1 MQQLGNLLDGIAL
14 IIIEVDDSAVL
25 RRQGLHGGKDGG
37 GLRISPPGR
46 TSAVSRGRFR
56 RSAARAMSQARW
68 SVVRISHA
76 FSCSRSRK
84 CGRVVSSF
92 KKTSCTTSSASAGE
106 DRRVMAIRS
115 SMGLYA
121 ATVRRMDSSVP
132 NEVRV
137 LSSFHP

>member
-25 RRQGLHGGKDGG
+25 RRQGLHGGKDG
-37 GLRISPPGR
+37 
-46 TSAVSRGRFR
+46 AVSRGRFR
-56 RSAARAMSQARW
+56 RSAARATSQARW